1 MSKINVKVHK
11 GDITKL
17 NVDCIVNAAN
27 TELSAGSGVCG
38 AIYDAAGFDDMS
50 RACSAVGGCET
61 GEAIITPGFNL
72 PAKYVVHAVGPV
84 YDARNSNMPELLKSA
99 YLQSL
104 WLAEEN
110 GAKSIAFPLISTG
123 VYGYPKREAINI
135 ALEAIEAYQDES
147 STPVQEII
155 ICTFNDRD
163 TALLQ
168 LYLDYK
174 SGKIKKMPRPGHD
187 RFVSFA
193 DELVILD
200 NDEIEK

>member
-27 TELSAGSGVCG
+27 SELSAGSGVCG

-50 RACSAVGGCET
+50 RACSAFGGCET

-72 PAKYVVHAVGPV
+72 PAKHVVHAVGPV
-84 YDARNSNMPELLKSA
+84 YDAKNNNMSGLLKSA

-123 VYGYPKREAINI
+123 VYGYPKSEAIML
-135 ALEAIEAYQDES
+135 ALDAITIYQAESNMPLDEI
-147 STPVQEII
+147 T
-155 ICTFNDRD
+155 ICTFDD
-163 TALLQ
+163 G
-168 LYLDYK
+168 DY
-174 SGKIKKMPRPGHD
+174 
-187 RFVSFA
+187 
-193 DELVILD
+193 ELTKQVV
-200 NDEIEK
+200 NSKR